1 MYSLRRSKFAEFFG
15 KLLQTL
21 TLAHITLRINLANFI
36 QKEGDT
42 MLDNTTFAEAFEFAG
57 YIVGIFSLMRICSG
71 GRSIVT
77 MRRNVMH

>member
-1 MYSLRRSKFAEFFG
+1 
-15 KLLQTL
+15 
-21 TLAHITLRINLANFI
+21 
-36 QKEGDT
+36 